1 MLSVPQ
7 YGWVEISLGDWKDR
21 ASYLT
26 NIPHDLLDSF
36 INVLGHPGCPAA
48 VSCDAEG
55 WEYILVFD
63 WYTSYIIESKD
74 EEKLYVIDKKLIDLA
89 EELYS
94 DISNNIVAWS
104 TWDFNIESEE
114 RRLKEEE
121 LLREKLVNL
130 NCAIEKYKN
139 RFKSRV

>member
-1 MLSVPQ
+1 MNNS
-7 YGWVEISLGDWKDR
+7 I
-21 ASYLT
+21 YL
-26 NIPHDLLDSF
+26 
-36 INVLGHPGCPAA
+36 
-48 VSCDAEG
+48 
-55 WEYILVFD
+55 
-63 WYTSYIIESKD
+63 
-74 EEKLYVIDKKLIDLA
+74 LYVIDKKLIDLA

-121 LLREKLVNL
+121 LLREKLVKL